1 MFERPSSSW
10 PDAKNDIWRTKS
22 DRFCTKVFTAYTTL
36 RLHTCL
42 RRFILIGAVVSF
54 DYSQLFYTTEHVGLS
69 HYNGCIM
76 TPGLIMRSLIKH
88 SARLLGNR
96 RLITG
101 RPFMES
107 IINSCHHATVWEN
120 TQCLRKYRQISNIR
134 RIQSQNLHVSRFGLQ
149 LSLPNPLKVIV
160 KWRLKLSL
168 EQYRQAMLQLHLSD
182 QQFHNPLRCGL
193 Y

>member
-1 MFERPSSSW
+1 MF
-10 PDAKNDIWRTKS
+10 IL
-22 DRFCTKVFTAYTTL
+22 YTTL

-69 HYNGCIM
+69 HYNECIM

-96 RLITG
+96 RLITE
-101 RPFMES
+101 RPFMKS
-107 IINSCHHATVWEN
+107 IIHSCHHATVWGN

-134 RIQSQNLHVSRFGLQ
+134 RTKSPNWNVSRFGLH
-149 LSLPNPLKVIV
+149 LSLSNPLNLRV

-168 EQYRQAMLQLHLSD
+168 EQHRQTM
-182 QQFHNPLRCGL
+182 F
-193 Y
+193 